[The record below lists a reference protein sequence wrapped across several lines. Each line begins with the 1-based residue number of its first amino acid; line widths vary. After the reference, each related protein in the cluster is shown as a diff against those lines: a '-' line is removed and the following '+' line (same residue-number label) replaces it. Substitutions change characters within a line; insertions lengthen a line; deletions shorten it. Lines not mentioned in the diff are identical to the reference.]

1 MTQEQKTGERI
12 AKVLARA
19 GIASRRDAERL
30 IAAGA
35 VTVNGRVIDSP
46 ALDVTSK
53 DRITVEGRPL
63 PAAEPPRLWLY
74 YKPIGLVTT
83 ERDEKGRETVFENM
97 PEELPRVLSVGR
109 LDLNSEGLLLL
120 TNDGEIK
127 RRLELPSTGWLRRYR
142 VRVNGRPED
151 SVLDPL
157 RKGIEVEGERFQPMQ
172 VVLDRQQGANAWL
185 TVGLREGKNREVRR
199 AMEAVGLAVN
209 RLIRVSYGP
218 FKLEDLEPGEV
229 REVRSRVL
237 RDQLGLKPEPEQTV
251 AITRRLGTKAEKD
264 SPPGK
269 PRKLSSGPRD
279 MTGATDPSRSLRVTK
294 PMPLRSENVR
304 PQRGEGGK
312 PRERSGGDAPPR
324 PLRSDAPKPA
334 RSAWGEDK
342 PRKPRANASADRG
355 FASDTPRKPRSEG
368 FRSHG
373 GGEGK
378 PRSEGF
384 RSHRDASRDDRG
396 ASRDFPRDE
405 DRPRREGG
413 DRPRPQGD
421 DRKPRSGGFSR
432 DNAKGT
438 GERGSK
444 FGAKSRA
451 EGFRSHSRNEEGAER
466 PRSGEGGRF
475 GSGEGGRSGK
485 PRFEG
490 RREDSDR
497 PRAGGPKPAGKGFG
511 PRSGSGEERGE
522 RGPRSGFGK
531 TPSRAGAES
540 ERGQRSGFGKS
551 NSEKSGNRSFGKG
564 DGERSGGFGGSRGS
578 SGGGRSEGG
587 RSGGERSGAGERGF
601 GKGRAASGES
611 RFDKGPRPSRGGPD
625 RPGADRRG
633 PDRGERGGP
642 DRSGPGSRPRGP
654 KGPRRGE

>member
-46 ALDVTSK
+46 ALDVTPK
-53 DRITVEGRPL
+53 DRIAVEGRPL

-83 ERDEKGRETVFENM
+83 ERDEKGRETVFENL

-157 RKGIEVEGERFQPMQ
+157 RKGIEIEGERFQPMQ

-264 SPPGK
+264 SPSGK
-269 PRKLSSGPRD
+269 PRKLSAGPRD

-294 PMPLRSENVR
+294 PMPLRTESVR
-304 PQRGEGGK
+304 PPRGEGVK
-312 PRERSGGDAPPR
+312 PRERSTGDASPR

-334 RSAWGEDK
+334 RSGWGEDK

-384 RSHRDASRDDRG
+384 RSHREASREDRG
-396 ASRDFPRDE
+396 ASRDFPRE
-405 DRPRREGG
+405 EGRPRREGG

-421 DRKPRSGGFSR
+421 DRKPRSGGFR
-432 DNAKGT
+432 NDDAKGS
-438 GERGSK
+438 GERGGK
-444 FGAKSRA
+444 FGAKPRA
-451 EGFRSHSRNEEGAER
+451 EGFRSHAQNEER
-466 PRSGEGGRF
+466 PRSAGE
-475 GSGEGGRSGK
+475 RSGK

-490 RREDSDR
+490 RREESDR
-497 PRAGGPKPAGKGFG
+497 PRSGGFKPAGKSFASRGAA
-511 PRSGSGEERGE
+511 GEERSE
-522 RGPRSGFGK
+522 RAPRSGFGK
-531 TPSRAGAES
+531 APSSRAGSEG
-540 ERGQRSGFGKS
+540 ERGQRSGFGKGS
-551 NSEKSGNRSFGKG
+551 SERSGSRSFGKG
-564 DGERSGGFGGSRGS
+564 AGERSGGGGFGGSRS
-578 SGGGRSEGG
+578 DGG
-587 RSGGERSGAGERGF
+587 RSGDGERGF
-601 GKGRAASGES
+601 GKGRAASGEN
-611 RFDKGPRPSRGGPD
+611 RFDKGPRPARGGPD
-625 RPGADRRG
+625 RAGDRPGGDRRG
-633 PDRGERGGP
+633 ADRGERGGP
-642 DRSGPGSRPRGP
+642 DRSGPGNRPRGP